1 MKRPS
6 LEKLPQIIIVI
17 VIVAVGASIII
28 GQLGLLSPK
37 TAARPSGPAGGTS
50 GQQASVAAP
59 KAAAGAGAAAG
70 PGGGA
75 GTLAAAAGRPAP
87 ASGAAGTLNAGQGA
101 AAAVPAARAAST
113 RTIAVRVEETKKQ
126 SLSNYTKL
134 HGDVVSA
141 TEVKIFPS
149 VAGKLMET
157 KVSIGQRVDKG
168 TVVALVDP
176 SKVGQTYLPN
186 PVESPVAGTILSI
199 PVHEGDTVSSNTVI
213 ATLGDLSRLRIAT
226 AVPERFVSQLK
237 IGGTA
242 ELSFDALPG
251 AVFGARISSLSPVLD
266 PISRTREV
274 KLAPEVYDSR
284 MLVGMFA
291 TVKLVTEMKSN
302 VVTAPRSAV
311 ILATDESYVYVLKED
326 ESRGTR
332 VEKRSVTLGME
343 GEDAFEITK
352 GLAVGEKVVT
362 EGSGSVVDG
371 DSVRVINGKD
381 GLR

>member
-59 KAAAGAGAAAG
+59 KAAAG

-87 ASGAAGTLNAGQGA
+87 ASGAAGTPNAGQGA